1 VRYRL
6 LEWKKYL
13 SMCGIAGFW
22 LHDAPASLETV
33 RAMCDQIRYRGPD
46 DEGYHLD
53 GGCALGMRRLS
64 IIDLATGH
72 QPISNEDGSVWIV
85 FNGEIYNFQEL
96 RRRLIDQGH
105 RFQTNSDTETI
116 VHLYEQEGV
125 EGLERLRGMFA
136 FAIWDARRRQL
147 LLARD
152 RLGKKPLYYAHT
164 PRGLWFASEMKCLRS
179 AGVPEDLDAE
189 ALRLYFQ
196 FSYIPDPWTPFSS
209 IRKLPPGTWLV
220 ALPDG
225 SVRQGRYWSLP
236 PPTEH
241 FPAGQAPPSE
251 PEVCESL
258 RNLFDESVRMRM
270 IADVPLGAFLSGGID
285 SSAVVASMALQS
297 PDPVK
302 TFSIGFREAA
312 FNELEYAGMVA
323 RQYHTEHH
331 EILVQPDSVSLV
343 PQLVRHFDEPFGD
356 SSAIPTF
363 LVSEFAAQHVKVVL
377 SGDGGDELFAGY
389 ESFADVEKRR
399 IFDRLPR
406 AMRRL
411 IATAADALPYAA
423 YGKNYLRMMSRPT
436 ALERYFESNYS
447 PYYLRKELLAP
458 DWMLPTDAAYLTR
471 TFGDCLLPES
481 ADILS
486 QAMYFEATVK
496 LPGEF
501 LVKVDRMSMANS
513 LEVRCPLL
521 DHQLAEFAARIPN
534 AWKLSNGK
542 GKRVFLRAL
551 GNRLPA
557 PLLNRPKMGFGMPLA
572 NWFRTSLREMLWDH
586 LTSSRFLDRGM
597 VTPTFLRYL
606 LEEHQ
611 SGRRDNSS
619 WLWQLLFLELWFREV
634 EQPKLATVPG

>member
-1 VRYRL
+1 
-6 LEWKKYL
+6 
-13 SMCGIAGFW
+13 MCGIAGFW

-72 QPISNEDGSVWIV
+72 QPISNEDGTVWIV
-85 FNGEIYNFQEL
+85 FNGEVYNFQEL
-96 RRRLIDQGH
+96 RCRLTDQGH

-116 VHLYEQEGV
+116 VHLYEQENV

-136 FAIWDARRRQL
+136 IAIWDAGRRQL

-164 PRGLWFASEMKCLRS
+164 PRGLWFASELKCLRS

-209 IRKLPPGTWLV
+209 IRKLSPGTWLL

-225 SVRQGRYWSLP
+225 SVRQGRYWRLP
-236 PPTEH
+236 PPSEH
-241 FPAGQAPPSE
+241 FPAGHTPPSE
-251 PEVCESL
+251 QEVCTSL
-258 RNLFDESVRMRM
+258 RDRFDESVRMRM
-270 IADVPLGAFLSGGID
+270 LADVPLGAFLSGGID

-297 PDPVK
+297 RDPVK

-312 FNELEYAGMVA
+312 FNELDYAGMVA
-323 RQYHTEHH
+323 RQYRTEHH

-343 PQLVRHFDEPFGD
+343 PRLVRHFDEPFGD

-363 LVSEFAAQHVKVVL
+363 LVSEFAVQHVKVVL

-399 IFDRLPR
+399 VFDRLPQ

-411 IATAADALPYAA
+411 IAAAADALPYSA
-423 YGKNYLRMMSRPT
+423 YGKNYLRMMSRTT

-447 PYYLRKELLAP
+447 PYYLRKELLTP
-458 DWMLPTDAAYLTR
+458 EWMLPTDAAFLTR
-471 TFGDCLLPES
+471 TFADGLLPES

-486 QAMYFEATVK
+486 QAMYFESTVK
-496 LPGEF
+496 LPGDF

-534 AWKLSNGK
+534 AWKLSNGQ
-542 GKRVFLRAL
+542 GKRIFLRAL
-551 GNRLPA
+551 GDRLPA
-557 PLLNRPKMGFGMPLA
+557 PLLSRPKMGFGMPLA
-572 NWFRTSLREMLWDH
+572 TWFRTSLREMLWDH
-586 LTSSRFLDRGM
+586 LTSARFLGRGM
-597 VTPTFLRYL
+597 VAPAFLRYL

-634 EQPKLATVPG
+634 EQPTLASAPAC

>member
-1 VRYRL
+1 
-6 LEWKKYL
+6 
-13 SMCGIAGFW
+13 MCGIAGFW
-22 LHDAPASLETV
+22 LHDEPASLETV

-46 DEGYHLD
+46 DDGYHLD

-72 QPISNEDGSVWIV
+72 QPMSNEDGSVWIV

-164 PRGLWFASEMKCLRS
+164 RRGLWFASELKCLRS

-241 FPAGQAPPSE
+241 LPAGQTPPSE

-297 PDPVK
+297 SDPVK

-312 FNELEYAGMVA
+312 FNELQYAGMVA
-323 RQYHTEHH
+323 RQYRTEHH

-343 PQLVRHFDEPFGD
+343 PRLVRHFDEPFGD

-399 IFDRLPR
+399 IFDRVPQ

-411 IATAADALPYAA
+411 IAASADALPYSA
-423 YGKNYLRMMSRPT
+423 YGKNYLRMASRPT

-458 DWMLPTDAAYLTR
+458 DWMLPTDAGFLTR
-471 TFGDCLLPES
+471 TFGDCLLPEG

-534 AWKLSNGK
+534 SWKMSNGK
-542 GKRVFLRAL
+542 GKRIFLRAL
-551 GNRLPA
+551 GDRLPA

-572 NWFRTSLREMLWDH
+572 KWFRTSLREMLWDH

-597 VTPTFLRYL
+597 VTPAFLRYL
-606 LEEHQ
+606 LDEHQ

-634 EQPKLATVPG
+634 EQPKLAAVPG